1 MDRIKTDR
9 RQRIDNPPEI
19 EPHRRTK
26 PMALREKLEE
36 ELKGLR
42 ATRDELRVRLHL
54 GKLDAQDQWEQI
66 EKQWQQVE
74 SKLKVAGETGREVA
88 EDLGEAASLAVEEL
102 KEGYAKLRKLL

>member
-1 MDRIKTDR
+1 
-9 RQRIDNPPEI
+9 
-19 EPHRRTK
+19 
-26 PMALREKLEE
+26 MALREKLEE

-66 EKQWQQVE
+66 EKQWQHVE

>member
-1 MDRIKTDR
+1 
-9 RQRIDNPPEI
+9 
-19 EPHRRTK
+19 
-26 PMALREKLEE
+26 MALREKLEE
-36 ELKGLR
+36 ELKDLR

-54 GKLDAQDQWEQI
+54 GKLDAKDQWEQI